1 MTKRK
6 LFPIVWTCLF
16 CLCSFA
22 NYAQKSKSFSI
33 LEPEPIFEP
42 NSYYAA
48 FGGSNFATL
57 TDGSTVFLSDFYGK
71 VAVVHADK
79 SNNLPWSKFFTFDN
93 NQVNSVIVKPT
104 PDGGFL
110 VKMGILGTGYQAGNK
125 FILAKFTAQ
134 NVLQW
139 TKTIQFDENT
149 TSSVNCYNLAI
160 DGNGN
165 VLLTGITAER
175 NGINVKYFYLFLNAN
190 GGLIRSFFT
199 NETYNN
205 IALCGRR
212 EGGFA
217 AIMFLK
223 PVSSNQYRF
232 LLFDAQGQLTSS
244 KAYLNVKPSE
254 FNGFGDIIQ
263 KIDGGFVAAGSTT
276 VVQFDNGGNYLKALK
291 IQEFP
296 NVTFGFVLYSFIY
309 LAADGSV
316 ILPGSILDLP
326 KLYPAFFVYKDDV
339 TAHYLESETNQA
351 FNIALKSNILT
362 LSTSNFRFFSP
373 TTTTLQQP
381 ALNVKQYAIN
391 TAFDKTDCGLA
402 LTKAVIPSELFPFQ
416 AINIAE
422 LRTTNLNSII
432 TTVTNGSLQLTNF
445 NISHNVLCNAVGVN
459 DVNLDESISI
469 NPNPSHDVFR
479 IKSDNQNADLQ
490 RLTIYD
496 NLGQVIMDKVK
507 PSWDA
512 PISIEQTGTYIVRL
526 QTDKGMIQKKIVK
539 VD

>member
-6 LFPIVWTCLF
+6 LFSIIWTCLF
-16 CLCSFA
+16 CSCSFA
-22 NYAQKSKSFSI
+22 NYAQTSKNFSI
-33 LEPEPIFEP
+33 LEPEPVFDP
-42 NSYYAA
+42 NSYYSAMS
-48 FGGSNFATL
+48 GSNFATL
-57 TDGSTVFLSDFYGK
+57 TDGSSVFLSDFYGK
-71 VAVVHADK
+71 VAVVHADR
-79 SNNLPWSKFFTFDN
+79 SSNLPWSKIFTFDN
-93 NQVNSVIVKPT
+93 NQVNSILVKPT

-110 VKMGILGTGYQAGNK
+110 VKMSILGTGYQAGNK

-165 VLLTGITAER
+165 VLLTGISAEL

-217 AIMFLK
+217 AIMSLK

-232 LLFDAQGQLTSS
+232 LLFDDQGQLTSS
-244 KAYLNVKPSE
+244 KAYVNVKPLQ
-254 FNGFGDIIQ
+254 FNGFGGIIQ

-296 NVTFGFVLYSFIY
+296 NFTFGFVLYSFIY

-351 FNIALKSNILT
+351 LNIALKSNILT
-362 LSTSNFRFFSP
+362 LSTANFRFFTP
-373 TTTTLQQP
+373 TTTLQQP

-391 TAFDKTDCGLA
+391 AALDKTDCGLA
-402 LTKAVIPSELFPFQ
+402 LTKAVIPSESFPFQ
-416 AINIAE
+416 AINIAQ
-422 LRTTNLNSII
+422 LGITNLNPII
-432 TTVTNGSLQLTNF
+432 TTVTNSSLQLANF
-445 NISHNVLCNAVGVN
+445 NVLHSLSCPSVGVN
-459 DVNLDESISI
+459 DVDLENSITI
-469 NPNPSHDVFR
+469 APNPSNDVFR
-479 IKSDNQNADLQ
+479 LKSDSQNVDLQ
-490 RLTIYD
+490 RLRVYN
-496 NLGQVIMDKVK
+496 NLGQVILDKK
-507 PSWDA
+507 ESNWETPLNIKQS
-512 PISIEQTGTYIVRL
+512 GTYIVKI
-526 QTDKGMIQKKIVK
+526 QTNSGSILKKIVK